1 MLTFLINLDVGGLP
15 PNFKLQNFFV
25 YINYNKIKQNTF
37 IQLLKKYTNIDIDFI
52 NIFFKKFTIGGELN
66 FHLKDIDVAK
76 YLDIKLIT
84 LRERLSNKYAKN
96 KNYIEKVDYIKVKNE
111 KTSSVTYM
119 LNYQCF
125 ERLAMS
131 GDSKKSESVRN
142 YFVKLREFLTDNQ
155 KIILQTMT
163 NKDKLKKYIGYECIY
178 FFAAD
183 AKKNLNKIGIT
194 TDIISRLKT
203 YNTGRINEVDLKYL
217 AIVKNSKLIEK
228 CVKLKLK
235 NNQYFENREIF
246 EVEPEKLKKIIVD
259 CYCKYVTKK
268 ENDTMYEEL
277 SQLTSLYSYVKNK
290 KNIKPYVIINK

>member
-1 MLTFLINLDVGGLP
+1 M
-15 PNFKLQNFFV
+15 
-25 YINYNKIKQNTF
+25 
-37 IQLLKKYTNIDIDFI
+37 
-52 NIFFKKFTIGGELN
+52 
-66 FHLKDIDVAK
+66 
-76 YLDIKLIT
+76 
-84 LRERLSNKYAKN
+84 RERLSNRFSKN
-96 KNYIEKVDYIKVKNE
+96 KNYIEKVDYIKIKNP

-131 GDSKKSESVRN
+131 GDSVKSESVRN

-155 KIILQTMT
+155 KVILQSMN
-163 NKDKLKKYIGYECIY
+163 NKDKLKKYVGYECIY

-183 AKKNLNKIGIT
+183 ERRNLNKIGIT
-194 TDIISRLKT
+194 SDIISRLKT
-203 YNTGRINEVDLKYL
+203 YNTGRINEIDLKYL
-217 AIVKNSKLIEK
+217 AVVKNSKLIEK

-235 NNQYFENREIF
+235 GKQFYENREIY

-277 SQLTSLYSYVKNK
+277 SKLAELYSYVKNK
-290 KNIKPYVIINK
+290 KNIKPYIIINK